1 MTLFDIKFKISF
13 NDEYAMLT
21 RKFSSLKVFF
31 WCNNVYD
38 VFEFFV
44 DDPKDY
50 QSVKEEMTD
59 SSGMIEEASD
69 ENRFRLVIRNCSCY
83 SDDGSVDNIVGDLNV
98 LLLSPVIIENGW
110 EEHHAIVFD
119 HKDFEEL
126 MERFEEKGH
135 VVKIVRKVRFGGT
148 ISSLNPL
155 TRSALFSSL
164 TKKQADALLTAYNS
178 GYYRLP
184 RKADVKDIAVKHGVP
199 RTTFQDHLRKAECK
213 VISTLIPQIKHSS
226 QIVIR
231 ERK

>member
-1 MTLFDIKFKISF
+1 MTLFDVKFKLSF

-21 RKFSSLKVFF
+21 RKFPSLKVFF

-50 QSVKEEMTD
+50 QAIKEELTD

-69 ENRFRLVIRNCSCY
+69 ENRFRLVIKNCSCY

-135 VVKIVRKVRFGGT
+135 VVKVVRKVRFGGT

-164 TKKQADALLTAYNS
+164 TEKQADALLTAYNS

-184 RKADVKDIAVKHGVP
+184 RKADVKDIAARNKVP

-213 VISTLIPQIKHSS
+213 VISTLIPQIKHFS
-226 QIVIR
+226 QTVIR
-231 ERK
+231 ERE